1 MQRVVY
7 RNIGQTKMAA
17 RLKQV
22 LVLFLAVVFGMLVSV
37 SVNF

>member
-1 MQRVVY
+1 MQRFEY
-7 RNIGQTKMAA
+7 RNIAQAKLAA

-37 SVNF
+37 SVYF